1 MATSIFELFGTI
13 MVDNSKADESITKTE
28 SKAESLA
35 KSFAGGAKK
44 VAKFGAAVVGAGT
57 AAVGSITKLASE
69 TASTMDTIDKASQRM
84 QISAEQYQ
92 EFAHAAELSGVEMST
107 LETAAKKLDGD
118 MSFDQAMAE
127 IYALETAEERAAKA
141 AELFGEGVAYKM
153 TPMLNASAEEMSA
166 MKQEAHDLG
175 LVMSE
180 ENVKAGAALND
191 TLGNLK
197 SAFGAIVTQL
207 GASLMPIVQKFA
219 DLLLTYMPKVQALFD
234 RLSPILTEMFDR
246 IMPVLFDVADAILPI
261 IFDVLEALLPI
272 FTQIVEAVLPIIAD
286 ILQKIAPIL
295 GQIAEHVMP
304 LIADLLG
311 AIIPILDAV
320 WPLVST
326 LLDLALSIIDPLL
339 KLVENLL
346 PPITTLIQGLT
357 PIIETIAAIL
367 TPIVELISA
376 ILAPVLNTIVT
387 LLTPLTTALQILNPV
402 LEILNGILKPIL
414 DLINLILSP
423 IMDFVNFLF
432 GDITSGVEG
441 VTSSLGDGGLL
452 GGLGSVAS
460 FLFGDFSEAFDLL
473 GGVVGEAT
481 SLIGDAFHGIVNFID
496 DPKAALG
503 DFFDWAGNKLST
515 LKDSL
520 STIVSG
526 IGELIE
532 NKKEQERIKETQAKI
547 DAQKEEKRKEGWR
560 FVDMG
565 NGSSWVTRVDEPE
578 YQQYLKDH
586 GYTDETVPQLAE
598 GAVLEPNRPFLAV
611 VGDQTQG
618 TNVEAPLETIK
629 QALREELEQIVINVM
644 FNVNNDTDKMYEILQ
659 EKSWVERRRTSTE
672 QFG

>member
-191 TLGNLK
+191 TLDNLK

-295 GQIAEHVMP
+295 GQIAERVMP

-387 LLTPLTTALQILNPV
+387 LLSPLTAALQILNPI
-402 LEILNGILKPIL
+402 LEVLNGILKPIL
-414 DLINLILSP
+414 DVINLILSP

-432 GDITSGVEG
+432 GDITEG
-441 VTSSLGDGGLL
+441 VNDVNNSLGEGGLL
-452 GGLGSVAS
+452 GGLGSVSS
-460 FLFGDFSEAFDLL
+460 FITGDMSNAFGTLGDLL
-473 GGVVGEAT
+473 GAAT
-481 SLIGDAFHGIVNFID
+481 TVIGGALHGIVAFID
-496 DPKAALG
+496 DPKQALS
-503 DFFDWAGNKLST
+503 DFFDWIGNKIQSA
-515 LKDSL
+515 KSL
-520 STIVSG
+520 ISDVADTISESKKAESRTEYMA
-526 IGELIE
+526 EL
-532 NKKEQERIKETQAKI
+532 QAKI
-547 DAQKEEKRKEGWR
+547 ASGEINVNAADYGEKAAALREKYG
-560 FVDMG
+560 
-565 NGSSWVTRVDEPE
+565 
-578 YQQYLKDH
+578 
-586 GYTDETVPQLAE
+586 LAE
-598 GAVLEPNRPFLAV
+598 GAVLEPNKPFWAI

-659 EKSWVERRRTSTE
+659 EKSWVERKRTSTE